1 MMFSRRTLARI
12 NGALFALL
20 TAAVVPPLAN
30 SSPGSASPA
39 DTIHSLVNHVRWDAG
54 QRGPIRNSAME
65 TVALDWA
72 KQMAANNALSHNPN
86 NSTQIPSGWNKAGE
100 NVAHGHRTAQAMHD
114 GWMASSHHRANI
126 LASFTD
132 IGIAS
137 YESGRTT

>member
-100 NVAHGHRTAQAMHD
+100 NVAHGHRSSNARRVD
-114 GWMASSHHRANI
+114 GFVTSPGEHPGVLHGHWYRF
-126 LASFTD
+126 LR
-132 IGIAS
+132 
-137 YESGRTT
+137 ER